1 MTNIPTET
9 QSNSLVQAVQQQVR
23 RLESEKQALAQRVAE
38 ANVLY
43 TLSALLTGRHSL
55 DELLN
60 GAAAMAVKVL
70 NVKAASVRLLS
81 EDGSALVPKA
91 VCNLTTKYLKKGPIP
106 LRDSELARRVLK
118 GEVVYVRDLQSD
130 PRTLYPEEVRSE
142 GIVSMLS
149 APMSYNGRPI
159 GTIRVYAGE
168 ERAFLESEQELL
180 KAIGHMMAAAIEHA
194 RLELAENKQRRVDRQ
209 LQLAADVQRRMMP
222 SKMPS
227 MPPFDIAA
235 LYQASLELGGDF
247 YDFIG
252 LDNNLGIV
260 VADVVGKG
268 IAASLLMASVR
279 SSLRAFTQDIYD
291 LDEIMAR
298 VNRAMVRDTLDNEF
312 ATLFYGVFSPQTRRL
327 TYCNGGHEP
336 PIILRDGKIISLD
349 IGGMIIGVDSEQEYE
364 KSIVELMPNDY
375 ILMYTDGLT
384 EAFNYANKQFGR
396 ERIYDALKECA
407 EQGMNADTSLKH
419 IMWQLRNFTGLRSP
433 VDDTTIVMIR
443 VTDEAPLPELAKVD
457 EDLVG

>member
-1 MTNIPTET
+1 MTDIPTQT
-9 QSNSLVQAVQQQVR
+9 QTNSLVQAVQQQVR

-81 EDGSALVPKA
+81 EDGTHLTPKA
-91 VCNLTTKYLKKGPIP
+91 VCNLTTRYLKKGPIP
-106 LRDSELARRVLK
+106 LNESELARRVLR
-118 GEVVYVRDLQSD
+118 GEVVYVRDLRTD
-130 PRTLYPEEVRSE
+130 PRTLYPDDVKVE

-149 APMSYNGRPI
+149 APMIYNGRPI

-168 ERAFLESEQELL
+168 ERTFLESEQELL

-194 RLELAENKQRRVDRQ
+194 RLEVAEKKQQKVDRQ
-209 LQLAADVQRRMMP
+209 LKLAADVQRRMMP
-222 SKMPS
+222 AKMPK

-235 LYQASLELGGDF
+235 RYQASLELGGDF

-268 IAASLLMASVR
+268 VAASLLMASVR

-291 LDEIMAR
+291 LDEVMSR

-312 ATLFYGVFSPQTRRL
+312 ATLFYGVFNPQSRRL
-327 TYCNGGHEP
+327 TYCNAGHEP
-336 PIILRDGKIISLD
+336 PILLRGDQVIPLD
-349 IGGMIIGVDSEQEYE
+349 IGGMIIGVDALQEYE
-364 KSIVELMPNDY
+364 KSIVDLMPGDY
-375 ILMYTDGLT
+375 LLMYTDGLT

-396 ERIYDALKECA
+396 ERIEQAVRECA
-407 EQGMNADTSLKH
+407 AQQMNAETAIKH
-419 IMWQLRNFTGLRSP
+419 ILWQLRNFTGLRSP

-443 VTDEAPLPELAKVD
+443 VTDEAPLPVMAKED
-457 EDLVG
+457 EILIG

>member
-1 MTNIPTET
+1 MTNIPTQPQT
-9 QSNSLVQAVQQQVR
+9 NSLVQAVQQQVR

-60 GAAAMAVKVL
+60 GAAAMSVKVL

-81 EDGSALVPKA
+81 EDGSCLIPKA
-91 VCNLTTKYLKKGPIP
+91 VCNLTTRYLKKGPIP
-106 LRDSELARRVLK
+106 LNDSELARRVLR
-118 GEVVYVRDLQSD
+118 GEVVYVNDLRTD
-130 PRTLYPEEVRSE
+130 PRTLYPDDVKVE

-149 APMSYNGRPI
+149 APMIYNGRPI

-168 ERAFLESEQELL
+168 ERTFLESEQELL
-180 KAIGHMMAAAIEHA
+180 KAIGHMMVAAIEHA
-194 RLELAENKQRRVDRQ
+194 RLEVAEKKQQKVDRQ
-209 LQLAADVQRRMMP
+209 LKLAADVQRRMMP
-222 SKMPS
+222 SKMPK

-268 IAASLLMASVR
+268 VAASLLMASVR

-291 LDEIMAR
+291 LDEVMAR

-336 PIILRDGKIISLD
+336 PILLRGEKIIPLD
-349 IGGMIIGVDSEQEYE
+349 VGGMIIGVDALQEYE
-364 KSIVELMPNDY
+364 KSIIELMPGDY
-375 ILMYTDGLT
+375 LLMYTDGLT

-396 ERIYDALKECA
+396 ERIEAALRECA
-407 EQGMNADTSLKH
+407 EQKMNAETSLKH
-419 IMWQLRNFTGLRSP
+419 VMWQLRNFTGLRSP

-443 VTDEAPLPELAKVD
+443 VTDEEALPVLAKED
-457 EDLVG
+457 EDLIG